1 MAEMQ
6 EMFDLNT
13 AIDQLKA
20 VKNKDYNFEAKDGEL
35 RTTIHLFVNTE
46 KYPQIVQDAYIDFNR
61 RVKRELQVMIDALVD
76 KRDALTMKILRHNYD
91 TMNAKHSATANEAT
105 EIQKATDKAYEELRQ
120 ILKARDKEDNEVKFP
135 AEDTN
140 YEVRV
145 EPVENTDDDENK
157 TS

>member
-20 VKNKDYNFEAKDGEL
+20 AKNKDYNFEVKDGEL

-46 KYPQIVQDAYIDFNR
+46 KYPQIVQDAFIDFNR
-61 RVKRELQVMIDALVD
+61 RVKRELQVMIDTLVD

-91 TMNAKHSATANEAT
+91 TMNAKHCSVANEALEHQT
-105 EIQKATDKAYEELRQ
+105 KVDKAYEELRT
-120 ILKARDKEDNEVKFP
+120 ILKEQSKDGN
-135 AEDTN
+135 
-140 YEVRV
+140 EVRV
-145 EPVENTDDDENK
+145 EPAENTDDNEDK